1 MDILDI
7 LMDSQKKMESGNVLR
22 TSKNKSE
29 MSVLARSSV
38 KKASYTRN
46 DICPDTII
54 KALNCTKNIWH
65 LIATNI
71 VDDPNYIDFYVSFAY
86 EQLDYLMDK
95 YKNNNNAYRGDPL
108 YDLSDAT
115 KRLMKD
121 RPAYYE
127 VEEINPKE
135 THFIYTIDCRA
146 VDNKSK
152 QILIGSFNKV
162 NQISRIENNLKC
174 ETSVSI
180 VGDEIK
186 ITISFS
192 VV

>member
-1 MDILDI
+1 
-7 LMDSQKKMESGNVLR
+7 
-22 TSKNKSE
+22 
-29 MSVLARSSV
+29 
-38 KKASYTRN
+38 
-46 DICPDTII
+46 
-54 KALNCTKNIWH
+54 
-65 LIATNI
+65 
-71 VDDPNYIDFYVSFAY
+71 
-86 EQLDYLMDK
+86 MDK
-95 YKNNNNAYRGDPL
+95 YKNNNNAYRCDPL

-127 VEEINPKE
+127 IEKINATE
-135 THFIYTIDCRA
+135 THFIYTIDCR
-146 VDNKSK
+146 VINNKLK
-152 QILIGSFNKV
+152 QILIASFNNA